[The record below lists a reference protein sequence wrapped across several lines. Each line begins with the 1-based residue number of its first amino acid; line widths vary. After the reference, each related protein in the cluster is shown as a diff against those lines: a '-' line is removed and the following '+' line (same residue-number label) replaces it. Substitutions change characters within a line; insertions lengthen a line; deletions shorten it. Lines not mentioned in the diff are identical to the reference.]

1 MTDRLGLLTRSELN
15 AEQQEQYDAFAAYTT
30 GKYDGMY
37 VTDSPSC
44 TSQSVQ
50 AIRPKAI
57 ATPRRPRPN
66 G

>member
-15 AEQQEQYDAFAAYTT
+15 AEQQQQYDAFAAYTT

-50 AIRPKAI
+50 AIRP
-57 ATPRRPRPN
+57 
-66 G
+66 